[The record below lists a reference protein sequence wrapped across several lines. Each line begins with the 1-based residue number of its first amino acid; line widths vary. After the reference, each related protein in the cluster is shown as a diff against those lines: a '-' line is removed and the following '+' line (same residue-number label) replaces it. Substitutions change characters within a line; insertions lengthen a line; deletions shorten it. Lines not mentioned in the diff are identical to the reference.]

1 MMKQSK
7 TTGKIGII
15 SGAGPEAG
23 IDLWR
28 KILTHN
34 KFLFGYRFQ
43 GDVSAPEILVHSVP
57 ELGLS
62 IDIEAYESILWESL
76 QQSLQS
82 FSGRVDFVCLA
93 SNVLHYFE
101 DRIQEQSLNFE
112 FISMIAAT
120 EDAIASYNQLALL
133 ALSKVIDFGNHSPYR
148 NAAKKFNI
156 EVPSPIEM
164 DILIR
169 SIKVNGADHPN
180 TIDLFEDILSDIKS
194 ENVIL
199 GCAELPLLPLHQFK
213 KNFIDPSDL
222 LAKRVA
228 EHSYHA
234 RLLRC

>member
-1 MMKQSK
+1 MMNKVK

-28 KILTHN
+28 KILIHN

-43 GDVSAPEILVHSVP
+43 GDLSAPEILVHSVP

-62 IDIEAYESILWESL
+62 IDIEAYDSVLWESL
-76 QQSLQS
+76 QHALQIM
-82 FSGRVDFVCLA
+82 GDKVDFVCIA

-101 DRIQEQSLNFE
+101 ERILELPRDFE
-112 FISMIAAT
+112 FVSMISVT
-120 EDAIASYNQLALL
+120 EDAMAQYHNLALL
-133 ALSKVIDFGNHSPYR
+133 ALSKVLEFGNHSPYR

-156 EVPSPIEM
+156 EVPSSIEM

-180 TIDLFEDILSDIKS
+180 TIDLFEDILSDIKAD
-194 ENVIL
+194 NVIL
-199 GCAELPLLPLHQFK
+199 GCAELPLLPLHQFD

-222 LAKRVA
+222 LAKRIA